1 VFPFLEINKKV
12 FQLIIMEDFA
22 AEKRQREETDG
33 LLAEETIRTDAA
45 ETDLRTAWD
54 QMGEGGSI

>member
-1 VFPFLEINKKV
+1 
-12 FQLIIMEDFA
+12 MEDFA

-45 ETDLRTAWD
+45 ETDLRTAWN